1 MTFLAD
7 LRRHKLVAILRGVPP
22 EHAPTLA
29 ATLHDAGIRLLE
41 VALNDDVGF
50 EALRAVAASKPEDLI
65 LGAGTVV
72 TPDLALRA
80 MDVGATFLV
89 TPHVTPDVNTLAAAH
104 GLGMLCGATTPTEMH
119 LAMSSGAT
127 AVKLFP
133 AGPLGPAYLKA
144 LFGPYPELPVVVV
157 GNVDERNLADFLKAG
172 AIGAGVGGAITNAN
186 WADPDFERLA
196 EHARRLVHLA
206 HGALS

>member
-29 ATLHDAGIRLLE
+29 ATLHEAGIRFLE

-50 EALRAVAASKPEDLI
+50 GALSAIAASKPADLV

-80 MDVGATFLV
+80 VDLGATFLV
-89 TPHVTPDVNTLAAAH
+89 TPHVTPDVNTLAAAR
-104 GLGMLCGATTPTEMH
+104 GLGMVCGATTPTEIH

-133 AGPLGPAYLKA
+133 AGSLGPAYLKS
-144 LFGPYPELPVVVV
+144 LFGPYPDLPVVVV
-157 GNVDERNLADFLKAG
+157 GNVDEHNLADFLKAG
-172 AIGAGVGGAITNAN
+172 AVGAGLGGAVTSAN
-186 WADPDFERLA
+186 WANPDFESLA
-196 EHARRLVHLA
+196 ANARRLVRLA
-206 HGALS
+206 RRDLS